1 MTANRARKQATRT
14 RARQEEIPYSEARRR
29 EEEQERANRS
39 AALADLARC
48 EAGIIRAK
56 ETHDREMLEA
66 ATQFAEAY
74 GLDETHMTYFR
85 LAVRYLIKADE
96 PYSAGA
102 TMHRMTREH
111 IEESM
116 AKVRCAAPSVL
127 ATIRPLIEYMAESHN
142 KTAGD

>member
-1 MTANRARKQATRT
+1 MTTNRARKQATRT

-29 EEEQERANRS
+29 EEAGERPDNS

-56 ETHDREMLEA
+56 EAHDREMLEA

-96 PYSAGA
+96 PYNAGA
-102 TMHRMTREH
+102 PIHRMTREH

-116 AKVRCAAPSVL
+116 ARVRCAAPAVL
-127 ATIRPLIEYMAESHN
+127 ATIRPLVEYVAESHN
-142 KTAGD
+142 GKAWD

>member
-1 MTANRARKQATRT
+1 VTTNRARKQATRT
-14 RARQEEIPYSEARRR
+14 RARQEKISYSEARRR
-29 EEEQERANRS
+29 EQEREGTDNS
-39 AALADLARC
+39 AALTDLARC

-96 PYSAGA
+96 PYNAGA
-102 TMHRMTREH
+102 VMHRMTHEH
-111 IEESM
+111 IDESM
-116 AKVRCAAPSVL
+116 ARVRCAAPSVL

-142 KTAGD
+142 NKAWD

>member
-1 MTANRARKQATRT
+1 MTTNRARKQATRT

-29 EEEQERANRS
+29 EEERELANQS

-85 LAVRYLIKADE
+85 LAMRYLIKADE
-96 PYSAGA
+96 PYNAGA
-102 TMHRMTREH
+102 TVHRWTREH

-127 ATIRPLIEYMAESHN
+127 ATIRPLVEYMAESRN
-142 KTAGD
+142 ETAWD